1 LTFKF
6 HFAIL
11 KKEVE
16 QSRDGFWKSKMT
28 KGQIEA
34 KISEAVSKFEMEYMG
49 RGPKQIKTIITE
61 DVIVVRLIGFLSPT
75 EKKLAQ
81 TKEGV
86 ELIKKVRATLFEN
99 AKDVLEKLIKEVID
113 IDIAGIYSDVN
124 TTNGEKV
131 IVVTLNENLEK
142 RLK

>member
-1 LTFKF
+1 MCSEKQ
-6 HFAIL
+6 
-11 KKEVE
+11 K
-16 QSRDGFWKSKMT
+16 GMT